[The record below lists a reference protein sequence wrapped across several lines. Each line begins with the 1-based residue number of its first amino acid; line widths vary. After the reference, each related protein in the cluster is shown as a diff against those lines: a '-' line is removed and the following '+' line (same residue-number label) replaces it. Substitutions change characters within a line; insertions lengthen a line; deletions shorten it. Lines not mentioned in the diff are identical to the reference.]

1 MIDYP
6 TFIQKFEQ
14 YPQKDA
20 LAYDLRFLYGMRK
33 RVALVGNGPRCM
45 MLKDGTAVVPTY
57 FSDTLNIVDL
67 NTANVQSVAM
77 VKITETEYS
86 VVRNTLMMRNI
97 VSRTG
102 SRVTDAI
109 RVMHV
114 WMP

>member
-77 VKITETEYS
+77 VKN
-86 VVRNTLMMRNI
+86 RGKQNT
-97 VSRTG
+97 
-102 SRVTDAI
+102 A
-109 RVMHV
+109 
-114 WMP
+114 W